1 MTPPTSITR
10 PVGEPPA
17 TCHETIIEVPA
28 HLLSA
33 RSGTPGVVSAAR
45 DRLADRPCRPAPQAI
60 TVTTETAADGSLRVT
75 AQVECT
81 DPGCAFSAE
90 VRVQRELL
98 TAILEGTSEFVQ
110 ETAATALALG
120 KVPAHR
126 PAAWADH
133 QEAISRALRGLINAL
148 EPYAAERTEPP
159 ADGRPAEL
167 APVRVV
173 HVAAETEQHDR

>member
-1 MTPPTSITR
+1 MPTNITR

-17 TCHETIIEVPA
+17 TYHETAIDVPA
-28 HLLSA
+28 HQLA
-33 RSGTPGVVSAAR
+33 AHGGTAGALSAAR
-45 DRLADRPCRPAPQAI
+45 GRLADRPCHPDPRAI
-60 TVTTETAADGSLRVT
+60 TVTTETAADGSLHIT

-81 DPGCAFSAE
+81 DTGCAFSAE

-98 TAILEGTSEFVQ
+98 TALLEGTSEFVK
-110 ETAATALALG
+110 ETAAKALALG
-120 KVPAHR
+120 KGPAHR

-133 QEAISRALRGLINAL
+133 QETIGRALRGLIDTL

-159 ADGRPAEL
+159 ADDRPAEL

-173 HVAAETEQHDR
+173 RVATEQL